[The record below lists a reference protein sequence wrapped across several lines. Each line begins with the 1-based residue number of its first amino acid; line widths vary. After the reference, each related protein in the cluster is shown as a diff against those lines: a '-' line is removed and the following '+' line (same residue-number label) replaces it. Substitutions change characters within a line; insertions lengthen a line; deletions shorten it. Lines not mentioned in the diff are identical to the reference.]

1 MAILPPIPPHEDER
15 LDALRRLNLLD
26 SEADP
31 AYQALAELAASLIGT
46 PIAAISLI
54 DADRQWTKAG
64 VGLVHGDQDPR
75 DISFC
80 AHTIASDSDPWVI
93 DDATADPDFADNPLV
108 TGGRVGFYAGAPV
121 RTADGH
127 AIECAADASQAM
139 ARLADQP
146 FGFDLVITDHCMAGT
161 SGLELVEWLRALAY
175 TGKILVLTA
184 EANPAISDAYR
195 RLRVDG
201 IVYKPT
207 WPSELRQIVNDLM
220 G

>member
-1 MAILPPIPPHEDER
+1 MLFAQEFFPFAPKTIMPAIKEKIGEWAEPARKTCRILYVDDLPG
-15 LDALRRLNLLD
+15 LREVTRIT
-26 SEADP
+26 
-31 AYQALAELAASLIGT
+31 LA
-46 PIAAISLI
+46 
-54 DADRQWTKAG
+54 
-64 VGLVHGDQDPR
+64 
-75 DISFC
+75 
-80 AHTIASDSDPWVI
+80 
-93 DDATADPDFADNPLV
+93 
-108 TGGRVGFYAGAPV
+108 
-121 RTADGH
+121 ADGH

-139 ARLADQP
+139 TRLADQP